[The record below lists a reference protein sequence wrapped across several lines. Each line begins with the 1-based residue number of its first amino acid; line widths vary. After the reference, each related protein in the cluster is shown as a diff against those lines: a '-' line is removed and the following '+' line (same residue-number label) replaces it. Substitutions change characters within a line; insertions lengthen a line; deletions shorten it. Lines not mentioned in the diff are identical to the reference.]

1 MYLTSWRSCPI
12 VVSALVPPDVSTRCV
27 SVSGRLHY
35 SKQCFEY
42 FMQILFLSI
51 RLSPGCYLYWWT
63 RVNLNCCDACCMYRN
78 IMITQTWTTCVCY
91 VGRHDA
97 NLSSYFRYMVFER
110 TDFFH
115 ISVQFTFLSLV
126 WILVIRSLLRITSAP
141 IASLE
146 CLNKH
151 APNFVWTSS
160 VPNR

>member
-1 MYLTSWRSCPI
+1 MLCASTYLRLFVCTPATIDLKLCYTFDLMYVVLMYLTSWRSCPI

-97 NLSSYFRYMVFER
+97 TTFRVIFG
-110 TDFFH
+110 TWCLNVL
-115 ISVQFTFLSLV
+115 ISF
-126 WILVIRSLLRITSAP
+126 ILVYSLHFWVSC
-141 IASLE
+141 E
-146 CLNKH
+146 Y
-151 APNFVWTSS
+151 W
-160 VPNR
+160 